1 MEAYNN
7 LRKILTSKWDFV
19 SMQAD
24 EQVRLQLM
32 KAGQFLYHLFFFRC
46 HKRFSFFLQ
55 LKLNKD
61 RKRGDKI
68 ITDSQEKAYWR
79 VYRPPPGFTTV
90 VETCPVPTRE
100 QRVKARSRTRE
111 HLTEEVE
118 FLRNYCLMSR
128 CKVSQVVES
137 LIDYTEDF
145 YEFDSIL
152 NGNCVPSN
160 PWITDDQTYWLLNQP
175 M

>member
-1 MEAYNN
+1 MQEAYNN
-7 LRKILTSKWDFV
+7 LKKILTSKWDFV
-19 SMQAD
+19 CMQAD
-24 EQVRLQLM
+24 E
-32 KAGQFLYHLFFFRC
+32 
-46 HKRFSFFLQ
+46 Q

-111 HLTEEVE
+111 HLTEEVSCE
-118 FLRNYCLMSR
+118 RGRGRGRRRKEGGRGGRGGQS
-128 CKVSQVVES
+128 
-137 LIDYTEDF
+137 
-145 YEFDSIL
+145 
-152 NGNCVPSN
+152 
-160 PWITDDQTYWLLNQP
+160 
-175 M
+175 